1 MDSAKSH
8 LGDVL
13 EFFKKYNA
21 ESKIIDVGLTP
32 LLQFLDT
39 LFFKFYFIFDL
50 RREAKA
56 IIHLQ
61 NRLSVTI
68 SAQITTKT

>member
-1 MDSAKSH
+1 MYNTLLSSATKSF
-8 LGDVL
+8 LTAKILRCRWQADDV
-13 EFFKKYNA
+13 FVFTCDCNI
-21 ESKIIDVGLTP
+21 S
-32 LLQFLDT
+32 
-39 LFFKFYFIFDL
+39 YFIDL

>member
-1 MDSAKSH
+1 MNRAPHAEGSIPREIRIFFYKNLLAA
-8 LGDVL
+8 DVQD
-13 EFFKKYNA
+13 A
-21 ESKIIDVGLTP
+21 V
-32 LLQFLDT
+32 FLV
-39 LFFKFYFIFDL
+39 DL

>member
-1 MDSAKSH
+1 MTSQNDVIVKCRQND
-8 LGDVL
+8 GTVL
-13 EFFKKYNA
+13 EDN
-21 ESKIIDVGLTP
+21 IIVSY
-32 LLQFLDT
+32 FV
-39 LFFKFYFIFDL
+39 KFQVIDL